1 MKPGKSFLL
10 DTSDSYDEFFEDSCL
25 IGLVTSVKSYKFCLQ
40 VNKLLNFDFRLNT
53 DIEIILNKKNRNY
66 YFPVYQSNVKHS
78 FTKHYLYS
86 NRNDGEI
93 LLPEFKNIDFI
104 WLIKGEA
111 NIHEQFGNL
120 LSLVKSIQD
129 IQLATEI
136 DYTYLGNREN
146 LIF

>member
-1 MKPGKSFLL
+1 MKAGKNFLL
-10 DTSDSYDEFFEDSCL
+10 DTSDSYEEFFEDCCL

-53 DIEIILNKKNRNY
+53 DIEIALNKKNRNY

-86 NRNDGEI
+86 NRNDGEV

-104 WLIKGEA
+104 WLIRGEA

-120 LSLVKSIQD
+120 LALIKSIQD
-129 IQLATEI
+129 VQMATEI
-136 DYTYLGNREN
+136 DHTYLDNREN